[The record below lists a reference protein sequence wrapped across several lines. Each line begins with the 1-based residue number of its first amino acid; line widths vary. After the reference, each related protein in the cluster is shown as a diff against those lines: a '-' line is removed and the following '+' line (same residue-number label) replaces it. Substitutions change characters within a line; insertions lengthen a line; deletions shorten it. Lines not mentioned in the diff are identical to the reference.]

1 MPRPRSYSTTSSNST
16 FSINTLS
23 SLPSDSRP
31 PSAPH
36 TRHPTS
42 SQNEQE
48 MALGSMYDYLVKF
61 ILIGPSGTGKSC
73 LLHRFI
79 KEEWK
84 GLSSHTIGVEFANKI
99 IKLGTGARRKRM
111 KLQVS
116 YPLFPGFVLCSLAEG
131 SSVPGRLVLLA

>member
-1 MPRPRSYSTTSSNST
+1 MPRARSYSTTSSNST

-23 SLPSDSRP
+23 SLPSESRP

-36 TRHPTS
+36 TRHPTNT
-42 SQNEQE
+42 QNEQE

-84 GLSSHTIGVEFANKI
+84 ALSSHTIGVEFANKI
-99 IKLGTGARRKRM
+99 IKLGSGARRKRI
-111 KLQVS
+111 KLQVITPTES
-116 YPLFPGFVLCSLAEG
+116 CSVYGLY
-131 SSVPGRLVLLA
+131 GRTG